1 MLDYMNHFF
10 YLLDDLNLVTP
21 IFFFTFVTPVTH
33 YLPEK
38 KIYRLEKFRANILK
52 YDVTHVMWNQGRGT

>member
-38 KIYRLEKFRANILK
+38 KSLSAGKVSRERPQI
-52 YDVTHVMWNQGRGT
+52 